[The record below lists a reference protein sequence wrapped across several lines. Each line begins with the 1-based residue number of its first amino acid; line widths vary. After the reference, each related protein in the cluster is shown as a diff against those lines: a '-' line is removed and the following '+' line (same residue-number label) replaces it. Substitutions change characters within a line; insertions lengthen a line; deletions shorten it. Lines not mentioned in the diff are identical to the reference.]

1 MEVSDQSERK
11 TTYIGN
17 VQIRSSQ
24 KPRKPCTSIT
34 YHVDSWTKRGHI
46 RHYKSGKTVYI
57 PEKVCHRRK
66 AETTKPTNATIE
78 NENKMTEAK
87 KFIRNWKCG
96 KKEYTFKKEYVHF

>member
-66 AETTKPTNATIE
+66 AETTKPTNAKIIVRKGE
-78 NENKMTEAK
+78 
-87 KFIRNWKCG
+87 I
-96 KKEYTFKKEYVHF
+96 